1 MSPRRVGY
9 GSPPEH
15 SRFPKGTSGNPKGR
29 PRRSPDALAN
39 AIRDSIEEETTY
51 REGRRTRKKP
61 RWFALLK
68 KHVQDACAGDLG
80 GAEAVIRLR
89 DQYRRESAAVPV
101 IVIEDLLPADM
112 PEVPGSGFSDADGG
126 TGDAAASANGIMWK
140 GQDEK

>member
-1 MSPRRVGY
+1 MTHRRVGY

-15 SRFPKGTSGNPKGR
+15 SRFRKGTSGNPKGR
-29 PRRSPDALAN
+29 PRRSPEALAN

-51 REGRRTRKKP
+51 REGGRTRKEP
-61 RWFALLK
+61 RWLVLLK
-68 KHVQDACAGDLG
+68 KHVQDACAGDLV

-101 IVIEDLLPADM
+101 IIVEDLLPLDV
-112 PEVPGSGFSDADGG
+112 PELPRSGLPDADGA
-126 TGDAAASANGIMWK
+126 TGDAEGPANGLPWK